1 VPAGFDIVGGAEG
14 AVMRTLTYLV
24 AVSAD
29 GLIAGPDRA
38 DPTGFWPIGEDYV
51 EHLVAHY
58 PETLPGAAR
67 TALGVTAAGTRF
79 DTVVSGRRTY
89 EIGLAA
95 GVTNAYPH
103 LRHVVFSR
111 TLGLSS
117 DPTVEVIDSD
127 PVEAVRAM
135 KLEAG
140 KDIWLV
146 GGGDLA
152 GTLYAEIDSIVLKLS
167 PLTLGSGIG
176 LFGSSASFDVRRW
189 RLVDHVVLASGV
201 GFLTYEAE
209 SAS

>member
-1 VPAGFDIVGGAEG
+1 V
-14 AVMRTLTYLV
+14 RTLTYFV
-24 AVSAD
+24 AMSVD
-29 GLIAGPDRA
+29 GFIAGPDRA

-51 EHLVAHY
+51 EHLVTEY

-67 TALGVTAAGTRF
+67 AALGVPAAGTHF

-111 TLGLSS
+111 TLGVSP
-117 DPTVEVIDSD
+117 DPTVEVTGSD
-127 PVEAVRAM
+127 PVETVRAL

-140 KDIWLV
+140 MGVWLV

-152 GTLYAEIDSIVLKLS
+152 AALYTEIDRIVLKLS
-167 PLTLGSGIG
+167 PLTLCSGVG
-176 LFGSSASFDVRRW
+176 LFGASASFDVRRW

-201 GFLTYEAE
+201 GFMTYAAE
-209 SAS
+209 PAG